1 MKNLLHKLLFT
12 ILLLGTASIAF
23 ANYQEQGEK
32 KADEKKVN
40 SKFNPGEFIMDHI
53 SDSYEWHV
61 ITVKGHHYSV
71 PLPVI
76 VYSEKTGWN
85 VFLSSEFHHHAEY
98 KGFSIPKEGKYKGKI
113 VEHINGEEVRPFD
126 ISITKNVVAILVS
139 LALMLWIFI
148 SVAKSY
154 AARKGKAPKG
164 LQSFIEPVILF
175 IRDDIAIPAIGEKK
189 YERYMPFLLTLFFFI
204 WINNIMG
211 LIPILPGGANVTGNI
226 TVTMVLGLLTF
237 VITTFS
243 GNKNYWKHIFNTP
256 GVPVWLKLPIPLMPV
271 VELFGV
277 FTKPLVLM
285 IRLFANISA
294 GHMVVLAFVSLIFI
308 FSQLHV
314 VAGAG
319 VSILSVSFIIFMDFL
334 ELLVALIQ
342 AYVFTLLSALY
353 FGMATEEH
361 H

>member
-1 MKNLLHKLLFT
+1 
-12 ILLLGTASIAF
+12 
-23 ANYQEQGEK
+23 
-32 KADEKKVN
+32 
-40 SKFNPGEFIMDHI
+40 
-53 SDSYEWHV
+53 
-61 ITVKGHHYSV
+61 
-71 PLPVI
+71 
-76 VYSEKTGWN
+76 
-85 VFLSSEFHHHAEY
+85 
-98 KGFSIPKEGKYKGKI
+98 
-113 VEHINGEEVRPFD
+113 
-126 ISITKNVVAILVS
+126 
-139 LALMLWIFI
+139 
-148 SVAKSY
+148 
-154 AARKGKAPKG
+154 
-164 LQSFIEPVILF
+164 
-175 IRDDIAIPAIGEKK
+175 
-189 YERYMPFLLTLFFFI
+189 
-204 WINNIMG
+204 MG

-256 GVPVWLKLPIPLMPV
+256 GVPIWLKFPLPLMPV

-308 FSQLHV
+308 FSQLHIA
-314 VAGAG
+314 AGAG

>member
-1 MKNLLHKLLFT
+1 MKNLLQKLLFAV
-12 ILLLGTASIAF
+12 LLIGYASFVF
-23 ANYQEQGEK
+23 ADNKDQNEVKGYDKE
-32 KADEKKVN
+32 AH

-53 SDSYEWHV
+53 LDSYEWHL

-98 KGFSIPKEGKYKGKI
+98 NGFSIPKEGKYKGKI
-113 VEHINGEEVRPFD
+113 VEKINGEEVRPFD

-148 SVAKSY
+148 TVAKSY

-164 LQSFIEPVILF
+164 IQSFIEPIILF
-175 IRDDIAIPAIGEKK
+175 VRDDIAIPAIGKKK

-204 WINNIMG
+204 WINNMMG

-237 VITTFS
+237 IITTFS

-256 GVPVWLKLPIPLMPV
+256 GVPIWLKFPFPLMPV

-294 GHMVVLAFVSLIFI
+294 GHMVVLSFVSLIFI
-308 FSQLHV
+308 FGELHV
-314 VAGAG
+314 LAGAG
-319 VSILSVSFIIFMDFL
+319 VSVLSVAFMIFMNFL

>member
-1 MKNLLHKLLFT
+1 MKNLRHKLL
-12 ILLLGTASIAF
+12 LAIAF
-23 ANYQEQGEK
+23 IAFSSVVFATGNTHDEVKEYDK
-32 KADEKKVN
+32 KSH

-53 SDSYEWHV
+53 SDAYEWHV
-61 ITVKGHHYSV
+61 ITINHHHYSV

-76 VYSEKTGWN
+76 LYSEKTGWN
-85 VFLSSEFHHHAEY
+85 MFMSSQFHHQPTY
-98 KGFSIPKEGKYKGKI
+98 KGFSIAKEGKYKGKI
-113 VEHINGEEVRPFD
+113 VESVGGKEVRPFD

-139 LALMLWIFI
+139 LMLMLWIFI

-164 LQSFIEPVILF
+164 LQSLIEPIILF
-175 IRDDIAIPAIGEKK
+175 IRDDIAIPAIGKKK
-189 YERYMPFLLTLFFFI
+189 YQRYMPFLLTLFFFI
-204 WINNIMG
+204 WINNLMG

-237 VITTFS
+237 LITTFS
-243 GNKNYWKHIFNTP
+243 GNKDYWKHIFNTP
-256 GVPVWLKLPIPLMPV
+256 GVPIWLKLPVPLMPV

-285 IRLFANISA
+285 VRLFANISA
-294 GHMVVLAFVSLIFI
+294 GHMVVLSFVSLIFI
-308 FSQLHV
+308 FGELHAA
-314 VAGAG
+314 AGAS
-319 VSILSVSFIIFMDFL
+319 VSLLSVSFIIFMDFL
-334 ELLVALIQ
+334 ELLVALVQ

-353 FGMATEEH
+353 FGMAVEEH